1 MSFSEAERERI
12 AERLLAAGRER
23 FSRYGLSKTTVA
35 ELADDAGIATGTFY
49 RFFDSKA
56 GLYRAVL
63 DAEGE
68 RVASEVLPPLS
79 NDDPEAGLREFLDR
93 VCTEIETNPLT
104 RTLLVG
110 DGYDDLLA
118 ATDAAE
124 REAAREADLAFLTPF
139 VERHADRLPD
149 ADAETVAGAIR
160 AATFVTLHRE
170 EVGDRYPA
178 VRDLLLDS
186 VARGLVR
193 EAS

>member
-1 MSFSEAERERI
+1 MSFSEADRDRI
-12 AERLLAAGRER
+12 EERLLAAGRER

-35 ELADDAGIATGTFY
+35 ELAEDAGIATGSFY

-56 GLYRAVL
+56 GLYRTVL
-63 DAEGE
+63 AAEGD
-68 RVASEVLPPLS
+68 RVAREVLPPLS
-79 NDDPEAGLREFLDR
+79 WDDPEAGLREFLAR

-104 RTLLVG
+104 RALLVD
-110 DGYDDLLA
+110 DGAVELA
-118 ATDAAE
+118 AAMPAAE
-124 REAAREADLAFLTPF
+124 REAALADDIAYIRPF
-139 VERHADRLPD
+139 VARHADRLPD
-149 ADAETVAGAIR
+149 VDEETVAGAIR